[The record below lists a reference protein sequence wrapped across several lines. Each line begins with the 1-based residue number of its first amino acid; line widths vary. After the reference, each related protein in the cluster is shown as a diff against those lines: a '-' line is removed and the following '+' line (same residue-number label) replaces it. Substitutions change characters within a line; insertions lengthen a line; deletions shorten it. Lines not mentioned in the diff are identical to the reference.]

1 MNILIYISNCI
12 ITKLYF
18 VLDIILYLYMYSP
31 YDAIGRHI
39 EFKIQ
44 RSAGSI
50 PV

>member
-1 MNILIYISNCI
+1 
-12 ITKLYF
+12 
-18 VLDIILYLYMYSP
+18 MYSP